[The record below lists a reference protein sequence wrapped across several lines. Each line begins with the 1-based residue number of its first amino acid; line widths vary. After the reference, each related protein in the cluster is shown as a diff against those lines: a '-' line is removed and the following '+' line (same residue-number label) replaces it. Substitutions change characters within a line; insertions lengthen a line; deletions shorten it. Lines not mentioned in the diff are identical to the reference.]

1 MRDLTS
7 AEAGSKRLERLLA
20 QIAAAGNQGAFAAL
34 YAATKGKLFSTVLMI
49 VKRQDIAEEIIQD
62 AYARI
67 WSNAC
72 SYRASSGSPMSWM
85 ITIARNLAIDVVR
98 KPSLEIYA
106 DDSVFLSLP
115 SECPTAVELMEAAEG
130 DRTAMEQRQKLLAA
144 LQAIN
149 PARRDLVIAAYIYGE
164 SRQQLAQ
171 RAGVPVNTI
180 KTWIRRAL
188 LEVETIIQN
197 SKKIEDMAFNDAF
210 AVRRMNDISFEAVN
224 ARSTLA
230 RTAAA
235 SAERRSRC

>member
-20 QIAAAGNQGAFAAL
+20 QIAAAGNQGAFAEL

-67 WSNAC
+67 WSNAR

-98 KPSLEIYA
+98 RPSLEIYA

-115 SECPTAVELMEAAEG
+115 SECPSAVDLMEAAEG
-130 DRTAMEQRQKLLAA
+130 HRTAMEQRQKLLFA
-144 LQAIN
+144 LQALN

-197 SKKIEDMAFNDAF
+197 SKKNEDMAFNDAF
-210 AVRRMNDISFEAVN
+210 SVRRMNDISLEAVN

-230 RTAAA
+230 RTVAA